1 MRVLVT
7 GAAGFLGRA
16 LLRTLASRSPD
27 DEITAL
33 DVTVPSSQAAA
44 PGQISWLSGAVDD
57 REVMEKAGLQDFDII
72 YHVVSVP
79 GALVER
85 EPALGRRVNLDATL
99 DLFDRL
105 AASDRR
111 PRVVYASSVAVYG
124 DLDGQSI
131 GAHSP
136 TRPTST
142 YGTHKRMAEMALADH
157 SRRGGLSGIAL
168 RLPGLIARHG
178 KATGFGSAFMSELPR
193 AYAAAEPYVCPVSE
207 RATAWWMSVSCAAS
221 NLARAASIDVCGELQ
236 LPALRLSVAE
246 IVDALSDLFGPDRRA
261 LISFNPDQRIE
272 ALFGR
277 FPELATAKEEALGC
291 PRRYADK
298 AYQGGLGA
306 MTLAFPKFRLLDL
319 SVVLSNNPHTD
330 PPGLGPQIEY
340 ADHKQGLSEMLRMFP
355 GLKADDLPDGEA
367 WGVERLRVTAH
378 NGTHIDTS
386 TPAAAWGGRRH
397 FTCLSSGRRS

>member
-1 MRVLVT
+1 MRILVT

-16 LLRTLASRSPD
+16 LLRTMASRAPD

-33 DVTVPSSQAAA
+33 DVTANSSEAAA

-72 YHVVSVP
+72 YHLVSVP
-79 GALVER
+79 GALAER

-105 AASDRR
+105 AASGRR
-111 PRVVYASSVAVYG
+111 PRVIYASSVAVYG
-124 DLDGQSI
+124 EMEGQSI

-142 YGTHKRMAEMALADH
+142 YGAHKRMAEMALADH

-178 KATGFGSAFMSELPR
+178 KTTGFGSVFMSELPR

-207 RATAWWMSVSCAAS
+207 QATAWWMSVSCAAS

-277 FPELATAKEEALGC
+277 FPELATAKEEALGFAHDGT
-291 PRRYADK
+291 PIKLVKEA
-298 AYQGGLGA
+298 
-306 MTLAFPKFRLLDL
+306 LAP
-319 SVVLSNNPHTD
+319 
-330 PPGLGPQIEY
+330 
-340 ADHKQGLSEMLRMFP
+340 
-355 GLKADDLPDGEA
+355 
-367 WGVERLRVTAH
+367 
-378 NGTHIDTS
+378 
-386 TPAAAWGGRRH
+386 
-397 FTCLSSGRRS
+397 

>member
-1 MRVLVT
+1 MRILVT

-16 LLRTLASRSPD
+16 LLRTMASRAPD

-33 DVTVPSSQAAA
+33 DVTANSSEAAA

-72 YHVVSVP
+72 YHLVSVP
-79 GALVER
+79 GALAER

-105 AASDRR
+105 AASGRR
-111 PRVVYASSVAVYG
+111 PRVIYASSVAVYG
-124 DLDGQSI
+124 EMEGQSI

-142 YGTHKRMAEMALADH
+142 YGAHKRMAEMALADH

-168 RLPGLIARHG
+168 RLPGLIARPG
-178 KATGFGSAFMSELPR
+178 KTTGFGSAFMSELPR
-193 AYAAAEPYVCPVSE
+193 AYAAAEPYVCPVSDQ
-207 RATAWWMSVSCAAS
+207 ATAWWMSVSCAAS

-277 FPELATAKEEALGC
+277 FPELATAKEEALGFAHDGT
-291 PRRYADK
+291 PIKLVKEA
-298 AYQGGLGA
+298 
-306 MTLAFPKFRLLDL
+306 LAP
-319 SVVLSNNPHTD
+319 
-330 PPGLGPQIEY
+330 
-340 ADHKQGLSEMLRMFP
+340 
-355 GLKADDLPDGEA
+355 
-367 WGVERLRVTAH
+367 
-378 NGTHIDTS
+378 
-386 TPAAAWGGRRH
+386 
-397 FTCLSSGRRS
+397 